1 LKLQNIGGHKN
12 IYDYVSEKLQNFSKT
27 EISFKTLFDQMF
39 LQSNNVMCETSDGFR
54 IKKYTYEEC
63 KRRTYFVAKNLS
75 DKLCGTPKDSTI
87 GLYMSNGLEWI
98 LTFWAILMCGYNPLL
113 LNARIADSELEK
125 IIVKYSVK
133 AVVSDSKPFS
143 VLTIDSKELFSLE
156 SEPFIAG
163 EFGSKVL
170 FMSSGTT
177 ENVKLCAYTAE
188 NFFYQVNDSFAIIKN
203 CPQMKEH
210 YDGELKILALLP
222 FYHVFGFIAVYLWF
236 GFFSRTLVFL
246 KDLTA
251 EALLMTVRKH
261 KVTHIFA
268 VPLIWE
274 KIYEQVKNTVR
285 LRGDN
290 TYKKFEKALALTS
303 KREKLGNLVS
313 KVAFKEIR
321 ENLFGDSIKFLISGG
336 SAIKSEVLSFFNGI
350 GYHMANGYGMTEI
363 GISAVETS
371 NKRKTR
377 NLGSVGA
384 PFDNTKFSLS
394 DTGELLVKGKTMA
407 SYIYQD
413 GVEYKTDFDKWFN
426 TKDLASVKD
435 GKFYILG
442 RRDDLIVCEN
452 GENLN
457 PEIIEDKIKG
467 KYVEKSCLIS
477 GKENQP
483 TLIVSISGWISSETI
498 SDVRKSVYQ
507 SLKQA
512 KVFEVVKKV
521 ELTFDKLLLDGEF
534 KVSRKKIK
542 NRYLNGQI
550 KIVDEQTVKTEEIKG
565 ELEREIA
572 ELFRSVLSNG
582 CEISPTSDFFIDLG
596 GNSLDYFTLL
606 SLISDKF
613 SINKETLQSW
623 GETTVRGFA
632 TRIEK

>member
-1 LKLQNIGGHKN
+1 MRLQNIGGHKN

-27 EISFKTLFDQMF
+27 EISFKTLFEQMF
-39 LQSNNVMCETSDGFR
+39 LESNNVMCETSDGFR
-54 IKKYTYEEC
+54 IKKFTYEEC
-63 KRRTYFVAKNLS
+63 KRRVYLVARNLS
-75 DKLCGTPKDSTI
+75 ENLKDVDRNSTI
-87 GLYMSNGLEWI
+87 GLYMSNGLDWI

-113 LNARIADSELEK
+113 LNARIADNELEK
-125 IIVKYSVK
+125 IIAKYSVK

-143 VLTIDSKELFSLE
+143 VLTITSKGLLDFEC
-156 SEPFIAG
+156 EPFSPN
-163 EFGSKVL
+163 EFGTKVL
-170 FMSSGTT
+170 FMSSGTSDS
-177 ENVKLCAYTAE
+177 VKLCAYTAE

-274 KIYEQVKNTVR
+274 KIYEQVKNSVK
-285 LRGDN
+285 LRGDK
-290 TYKKFEKALALTS
+290 TYKKFEKAIKLTT
-303 KREKLGNLVS
+303 KREKLGKLVS
-313 KVAFKEIR
+313 KIAFKEIR

-336 SAIKSEVLSFFNGI
+336 SAIKGEVISFFNGI

-371 NKRKTR
+371 VKRKKR

-384 PFDNTKFSLS
+384 PFDNTKFSVS

-407 SYIYQD
+407 SFIYED
-413 GVEYKTDFDKWFN
+413 GVEHKTDFDKWFN
-426 TKDLASVKD
+426 TKDLASEKD

-452 GENLN
+452 GENVN
-457 PEIIEDKIKG
+457 PEIIENFIVG
-467 KYVEKSCLIS
+467 KDIERACLIS
-477 GKENQP
+477 GKNNQP
-483 TLIVSISGWISSETI
+483 TLIVSVSNWISAETI
-498 SDVRKSVYQ
+498 NTVRESVFN
-507 SLKQA
+507 SLKEA
-512 KVFEVVKKV
+512 KVFEVVKKI
-521 ELTFDKLLLDGEF
+521 EFTFDKLLLDGEF
-534 KVSRKKIK
+534 KLSRKKIK

-550 KIVDEQTVKTEEIKG
+550 KIVDENSVKKERIKS
-565 ELEREIA
+565 ELEKEIA
-572 ELFRSVLSNG
+572 EAFISVLG
-582 CEISPTSDFFIDLG
+582 KDGEISPTSDFFIDLG
-596 GNSLDYFTLL
+596 GNSLDYFTLISVL
-606 SLISDKF
+606 SDKF
-613 SINKETLQSW
+613 LIDKEILQSW
-623 GETTVRGFA
+623 SETTVRGLA
-632 TRIEK
+632 NRIEK